1 MSTSNYSYCA
11 KQAAAMADF
20 ATDRAKSKLDAAID
34 SEESRDEMIAAR
46 TQELV
51 LKRMAE
57 MAPIDIIAGLQS
69 ANEGAAGAMRAH
81 LLAGNVNVFCVM
93 ARALIHMFI
102 ESDSE
107 VMAQEWMERVDR
119 EVAAW
124 EH

>member
-1 MSTSNYSYCA
+1 MSTLYCA

-20 ATDRAKSKLDAAID
+20 ATERAKSKLDAAID

-46 TQELV
+46 TQELIV
-51 LKRMAE
+51 KRMAE

-69 ANEGAAGAMRAH
+69 ANEGAAGAMRDH
-81 LLAGNVNVFCVM
+81 LLAGNVNVFGVM
-93 ARALIHMFI
+93 ARALIHMHI
-102 ESDSE
+102 EQDSE
-107 VMAQEWMERVDR
+107 VMAQEWMERMDR

>member
-1 MSTSNYSYCA
+1 MNMIDS
-11 KQAAAMADF
+11 KQVMAMAEYES
-20 ATDRAKSKLDAAID
+20 DRAKSKLDAAID

-46 TQELV
+46 TQELIV
-51 LKRMAE
+51 KRMAE

-81 LLAGNVNVFCVM
+81 LLAGNVNVFGVM

-102 ESDSE
+102 EQDSE